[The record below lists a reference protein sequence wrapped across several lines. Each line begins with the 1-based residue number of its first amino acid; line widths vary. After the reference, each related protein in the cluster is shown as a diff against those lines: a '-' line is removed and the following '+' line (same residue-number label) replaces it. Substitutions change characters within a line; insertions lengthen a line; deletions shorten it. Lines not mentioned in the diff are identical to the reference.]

1 LGRGNAQLP
10 RRRNRGVGHG
20 AAVSCGTPVIDVVTL
35 TPLPLT
41 ESSIADCGEFLGPK
55 ERIPD
60 FAELASR
67 GWAVDFKV
75 SGRTQLMFLK
85 TDYVGTRFT
94 ELESHLNVSQ
104 AFIHTGGSA
113 AFVAVAPPSATP
125 PKPDQMRAL
134 RIEPGMG
141 YVLKIGAW
149 HSLDRHPLAPPGS
162 TFVMVTGEETTQ
174 DLIVEA
180 VGHRRHTITID
191 YQARFQ
197 VAFDFVI

>member
-1 LGRGNAQLP
+1 ML
-10 RRRNRGVGHG
+10 
-20 AAVSCGTPVIDVVTL
+20 DVVTL
-35 TPLPLT
+35 TPLLLT

-60 FAELASR
+60 FAEFASQ

-85 TDYVGTRFT
+85 TAYLGARFT

-113 AFVAVAPPSATP
+113 AVVAVAPPGETP
-125 PKPDQMRAL
+125 PKPGQMRAL

-141 YVLKIGAW
+141 YVLKVGAW
-149 HSLDRHPLAPPGS
+149 HSLDRHPVAPPGS
-162 TFVMVTGEETTQ
+162 TFVMVTCEETTR
-174 DLIVEA
+174 DLMVER
-180 VGHRRHTITID
+180 VGHRHHTITVD
-191 YQARFQ
+191 YQAQFE